1 MELKAF
7 YAQTPVRRLFFIA
20 ALPGTVSMLA
30 SSLYYLID
38 GILVGNLLGES
49 AFAAVNL
56 ALPLVYINFAL
67 ADLIGVGSAVP
78 I

>member
-38 GILVGNLLGES
+38 
-49 AFAAVNL
+49 
-56 ALPLVYINFAL
+56 
-67 ADLIGVGSAVP
+67 
-78 I
+78 